1 MSDPA
6 TTRDRRALELFTA
19 ALEQAPEQRSDWLD
33 QACEGDQSL
42 RAEVDQLLA
51 ADQLSSG
58 FLEGPRPGAPKAD
71 RRGERIGA
79 FELIEVIGAG
89 GMGQVF
95 RARRID
101 GGFDQEVAIKLFTA
115 GYLTEVGLAR
125 FHAERQILACLDHPC
140 IARVID
146 GGDAADGTPFIAME
160 LIRGLPIIQYCE
172 DAALDLRQR
181 LRLFQRVC
189 EALDTAHQRGIVH
202 RDIKS
207 GNILVDADG
216 RPRIIDFGIAKV
228 LDDQAV
234 GLSLPQTATAMQ
246 FFTPEFAS
254 PEQVLGRLVEPS
266 SDVYSLGVLLYEL
279 LTGSRPYAL
288 TEYSA
293 AAIERTICH
302 SMPADP
308 STRIARGQALPLRG
322 LPHSKQLRRQMR
334 GDLDRIVMTA
344 LRKEP
349 AQRYPSAA
357 AFAEDIGRYL
367 SGFPVQARGASRWY
381 RLGKFVQ
388 RNRAASMA
396 TAAVFVV
403 LLVALVAV
411 SIQARQARL
420 QAMRAEAAKEFLVQ
434 MISQADPYENAGE
447 PTMAGALH
455 RAIPE
460 IGKHFSAQPQLAA
473 ELRFAVGFA
482 LEGLGQAQAARI
494 QLQLAL
500 EHFQQQNDPVPIA
513 RTLTALGRVSW
524 ADSDYSQAEAQ
535 FEQALSLLEGLNSEA
550 ANRAR
555 YDALADLGG
564 LLPKLEQ
571 YPRAE
576 QVTRRALALQPA
588 IADLRP
594 TDIPVLWNNLANALE
609 GNGDLPGAIAAYERS
624 IELHRQNNP
633 AHPDLAIAL
642 GNLGMTLEIAGDL
655 PKAVAMV
662 AEAAAMQDQVLGA
675 QHPEALLMRYNLGS
689 LQFNAG
695 DLEAAAKNLGAA
707 ASAAKAAYAPNHLY
721 TGRFHHR
728 DGEVLLAL
736 GRVDEAQAQL
746 AVAAEIYA
754 SNPETPERWRTALEQ
769 IIVGFPEGEGPTKP
783 GQ

>member
-1 MSDPA
+1 MSGPA
-6 TTRDRRALELFTA
+6 TTRERRALTLFTA
-19 ALEQAPEQRSDWLD
+19 ALDQAPEARSDWLD
-33 QACEGDQSL
+33 SACEGDVSL
-42 RAEVDQLLA
+42 RAEIDQLLA

-58 FLEGPRPGAPKAD
+58 FLEKPPPGAPRAD
-71 RRGERIGA
+71 RRGERLGD

-115 GYLTEVGLAR
+115 GYLTEAGLAR

-160 LIRGLPIIQYCE
+160 LIRGLPIIDYCD

-181 LRLFQRVC
+181 LRLFQRIC
-189 EALDTAHQRGIVH
+189 EALETAHQLGIVH

-228 LDDQAV
+228 LDNQAV

-254 PEQVLGRLVEPS
+254 PEQVLGRTVGPS
-266 SDVYSLGVLLYEL
+266 SDVYSLGVLLYDL

-288 TEYSA
+288 TDRNA

-308 STRIARGQALPLRG
+308 STRIVRGRALPLRG
-322 LPHSKQLRRQMR
+322 LPDSRALRRQMR

-357 AFAEDIGRYL
+357 AFGEDIGRYL

-381 RLGKFVQ
+381 RLTKFVQ
-388 RNRAASMA
+388 RNRAASVA
-396 TAAVFVV
+396 TAAVFAV

-411 SIQARQARL
+411 SLQARQARL
-420 QAMRAEAAKEFLVQ
+420 EAQRAEAAKEFLIQ
-434 MISQADPYENAGE
+434 MISQADPYQHTGE
-447 PTMAGALH
+447 ATMAGALR

-460 IGKHFSAQPQLAA
+460 IGEHFSAQPQLAA

-482 LEGLGQAQAARI
+482 LEGLGEMEAAGN

-500 EHFQQQNDPVPIA
+500 NYFQQLNDPLQIA

-524 ADSDYSQAEAQ
+524 ADGELSQAEAQ
-535 FEQALSLLEGLNSEA
+535 YEQALSLLEGLNGEA
-550 ANRAR
+550 PDRAR
-555 YDALADLGG
+555 YEALADLGG
-564 LLPKLEQ
+564 LLPEMAQ
-571 YPRAE
+571 YQRAE
-576 QVTRRALALQPA
+576 QVTRRALELQKE
-588 IADLRP
+588 IADLKP
-594 TDIPVLWNNLANALE
+594 TEIPVLWNNLAHALE
-609 GNGDLPGAIAAYERS
+609 GNGDLPGAIAAYQRS
-624 IELHRQNNP
+624 IALHRQNHR
-633 AHPDLAIAL
+633 AHPDLATAL
-642 GNLGMTLEIAGDL
+642 GNLGMTYEIAGDL

-662 AEAAAMQDQVLGA
+662 AEAAAMQEQVLGN
-675 QHPEALLMRYNLGS
+675 QHPQALLMRYNLGS
-689 LQFNAG
+689 LQINAG
-695 DLEAAAKNLGAA
+695 MLDRAAENLTAAVAGADQ
-707 ASAAKAAYAPNHLY
+707 AYAPNHLY
-721 TGRFHHR
+721 TGRFNHR
-728 DGEVLLAL
+728 LAEVLLAL
-736 GRVDEAQAQL
+736 GRTEQAR
-746 AVAAEIYA
+746 APAAKAALIYA
-754 SNPETPERWRTALEQ
+754 NNTEVPDRFRATLQQILEKL
-769 IIVGFPEGEGPTKP
+769 PSD
-783 GQ
+783 